1 MAWTDAEKHAALT
14 LADREFSVAQI
25 LQIFGHLPGFD
36 GDRALPS
43 ARTSIYMFK
52 RARREGSLD
61 GAVLSA
67 ALPLLPENSGELGA
81 FLTSDPTTIPPADSA
96 AEDNLAAETD
106 GALALTQEPTTPHP
120 PSPIYPATPGEQ
132 ASMMYRLVT
141 MTPEELEDPLPR
153 LMEESYVR
161 RLEADARRISG
172 YDAAYIDSA
181 LYEAAAAQ
189 GERPELKALE
199 KIAKRAHPTAN
210 PFRVEI
216 WAFPGSRNKR
226 RELRVVLPVRVEDTA
241 EHANTSLRGTL
252 YEGLLTVMSRMQ
264 RFKASGND
272 QSFHGFCRRDFDLGQ
287 RDPSYGAI
295 SSDITQFVA
304 KYHPPLTVLMT
315 ERSRGACFP
324 GLQ

>member
-106 GALALTQEPTTPHP
+106 GA
-120 PSPIYPATPGEQ
+120 
-132 ASMMYRLVT
+132 
-141 MTPEELEDPLPR
+141 
-153 LMEESYVR
+153 
-161 RLEADARRISG
+161 
-172 YDAAYIDSA
+172 
-181 LYEAAAAQ
+181 
-189 GERPELKALE
+189 
-199 KIAKRAHPTAN
+199 
-210 PFRVEI
+210 
-216 WAFPGSRNKR
+216 
-226 RELRVVLPVRVEDTA
+226 
-241 EHANTSLRGTL
+241 
-252 YEGLLTVMSRMQ
+252 
-264 RFKASGND
+264 
-272 QSFHGFCRRDFDLGQ
+272 
-287 RDPSYGAI
+287 
-295 SSDITQFVA
+295 
-304 KYHPPLTVLMT
+304 
-315 ERSRGACFP
+315 
-324 GLQ
+324 